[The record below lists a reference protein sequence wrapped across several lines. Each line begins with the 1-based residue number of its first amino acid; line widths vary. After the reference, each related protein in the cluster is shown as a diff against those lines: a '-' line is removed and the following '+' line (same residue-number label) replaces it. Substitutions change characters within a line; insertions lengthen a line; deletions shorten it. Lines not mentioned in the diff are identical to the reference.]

1 MPGRQYTNDQV
12 RGVRCGVL
20 FRHTRLPSRSL
31 YVRFF
36 KSGVSGCGTKGTK
49 TMPSVISACR
59 AGHLPL
65 LGSGSGY
72 TFFWDLTRL
81 LTLDRFQPA
90 GPGPEV
96 NWEGDGM

>member
-20 FRHTRLPSRSL
+20 FRHTRLPSRSS
-31 YVRFF
+31 YVRLF

-81 LTLDRFQPA
+81 LTLDRFQLA

-96 NWEGDGM
+96 NWEGDGV

>member
-1 MPGRQYTNDQV
+1 M
-12 RGVRCGVL
+12 
-20 FRHTRLPSRSL
+20 RL
-31 YVRFF
+31 F